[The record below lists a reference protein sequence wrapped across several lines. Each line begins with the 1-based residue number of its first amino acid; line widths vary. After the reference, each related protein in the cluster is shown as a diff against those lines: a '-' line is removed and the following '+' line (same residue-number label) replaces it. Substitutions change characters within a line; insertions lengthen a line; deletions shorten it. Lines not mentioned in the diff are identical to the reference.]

1 MVTSRGAAFTITA
14 QDKASKVVDTISQK
28 FAGQTQRVGTL
39 IRAYGA
45 LNKSMLALSV
55 GLPVLISAM
64 GAMAGAADAIKFVEL
79 ERASRR
85 SRIQLQLMGLTATD
99 AASSV
104 GILTEA
110 LDRGT
115 ATTFLQSSKAVA
127 SIAVAGTE
135 LTREMALAAERM
147 STIMGVDFV
156 KAFDALFAARVLDD
170 PEPLQQLIGGL
181 EDLGLAVDGIDPN
194 DAQGLANALIA
205 LVDKENITQAEGLAA
220 ALSRIGELT
229 APGRQAVEEF
239 IAGFRNIIVTTLA
252 ERLEAQQENFKTTIK
267 AGLAA
272 AFIFAGRGLGQSLA
286 VGILGGM
293 AAMVLTDLGVT
304 FRDVTENKLVY
315 MTIGLGAAIL
325 GLSTGKYFLSGI
337 LALVALEFGPGI
349 AEVFD
354 KLESSVKW
362 GIIVGG
368 VVTAIALAMKLKL
381 KVALGLGV
389 LLGEMAYDLESG
401 KDKQAIVMEAG
412 FILLGGALGAL
423 LGRNAQTAF
432 LGAFLG
438 KTLFD
443 ALEDQN
449 PFELIGQGW
458 ANAFIFVFQEIKI
471 GWTNTVNFMID
482 KLNVVIDSLNAI
494 PKFFG
499 SAGIDRIEHLAPPSE
514 AEFFGPF
521 ANRRQRPGES
531 DIDYRARMKRQDEIQ
546 RRLDE
551 HDRNRGKRRQERQSF
566 FPDVDDALIPMP
578 EIGQSMDQ
586 QGNIVVSPGFAGAG
600 RIITPA
606 RQQQSRQRK
615 RRNAAG
621 DILLDFDDGASF
633 QQQSFRGSS
642 LPVRPGGAGGN
653 APIVVQLMLDKRV
666 LGEVAIDAVNRQ
678 VRFRSGV
685 VQGAAGV

>member
-28 FAGQTQRVGTL
+28 FAGQTQRIGTL
-39 IRAYGA
+39 VRAYGA
-45 LNKSMLALSV
+45 LNRSMLALSV

-135 LTREMALAAERM
+135 LTREMALAAGRM

-194 DAQGLANALIA
+194 DAQGLANAVIA

-220 ALSRIGELT
+220 AFSRIGELT

-239 IAGFRNIIVTTLA
+239 VAGFLNIMVTTLA
-252 ERLEAQQENFKTTIK
+252 ERLEAQQENFKTAIL
-267 AGLAA
+267 AGLSTM
-272 AFIFAGRGLGQSLA
+272 FIFSGRGLGKSLA
-286 VGILGGM
+286 IGILGGM
-293 AAMVLTDLGVT
+293 AAMVLTDMGVT
-304 FRDVTENKLVY
+304 FRAVMENKQLSFGVF
-315 MTIGLGAAIL
+315 LAATIL
-325 GLSTGKYFLSGI
+325 GLATGRWLLSGI
-337 LALVALEFGPGI
+337 FALVAWEFVPGI

-354 KLESSVKW
+354 KLETSVKW

-368 VVTAIALAMKLKL
+368 LVTAIALAMKAKL
-381 KVALGLGV
+381 KVAFGLGV
-389 LLGEMAYDLESG
+389 LLGEIASDLESG
-401 KDKQAIVMEAG
+401 KDKKAEIMEAG

-423 LGRNAQTAF
+423 IGRNMRTA
-432 LGAFLG
+432 LVGAFLG
-438 KTLFD
+438 KELFKKLADEESNFKELGEQYGRAIASGIGEGSKGIGGNLMELFLDEFNLRKSGTLAPDESTWKAFQPD
-443 ALEDQN
+443 LN
-449 PFELIGQGW
+449 PFDEWPFTDKVTPGASRNTREENRRLWQELHGEFRRDLFPDPSQGE
-458 ANAFIFVFQEIKI
+458 FQPPS
-471 GWTNTVNFMID
+471 GF
-482 KLNVVIDSLNAI
+482 
-494 PKFFG
+494 PQ
-499 SAGIDRIEHLAPPSE
+499 IDRIP
-514 AEFFGPF
+514 
-521 ANRRQRPGES
+521 
-531 DIDYRARMKRQDEIQ
+531 
-546 RRLDE
+546 
-551 HDRNRGKRRQERQSF
+551 
-566 FPDVDDALIPMP
+566 
-578 EIGQSMDQ
+578 
-586 QGNIVVSPGFAGAG
+586 
-600 RIITPA
+600 
-606 RQQQSRQRK
+606 
-615 RRNAAG
+615 
-621 DILLDFDDGASF
+621 GASF

-642 LPVRPGGAGGN
+642 LPIRPNGGSSN
-653 APIVVQLMLDKRV
+653 SPIVVQLVLDKRII
-666 LGEVAIDAVNRQ
+666 GEVAINAVNRQ